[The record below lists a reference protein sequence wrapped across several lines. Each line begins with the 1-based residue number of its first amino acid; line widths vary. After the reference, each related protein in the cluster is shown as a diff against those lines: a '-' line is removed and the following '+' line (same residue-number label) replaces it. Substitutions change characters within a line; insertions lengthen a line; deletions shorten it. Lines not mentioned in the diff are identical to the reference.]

1 MVTISSCSQDAVE
14 PIIPEV
20 PSVVLR
26 ASFAGDA
33 DTRTSFGDFTSS
45 GSFAQIQWNEGD
57 AINVF
62 YGTNSSTE
70 PASARFETAV
80 SGKTAEFS
88 PSEEETAEDLASA
101 SKLYG
106 LYPFQDEASAS
117 FASSTIKTTIP
128 SSQEAIS
135 NTFDPQSF
143 PAVGVTNTI
152 KTDLQIPEMAFY
164 NVCGGFCFTLKNPSR
179 YSSIELFGNA
189 GEAIC
194 GDIEI
199 SMSNP
204 ANPIAKSVGTT
215 QTKITLTPT
224 EGTAFQTGVRYY
236 ISLLPGEFASG
247 FTMKFLD
254 ASGNAVVTSIC
265 SSKVTF
271 RRSAFAYVSDVDDP
285 SKLAAIQ
292 DGQLLSSDTEAANC
306 YIVSA
311 PGTYKF
317 PLVRGINLDAA
328 LTNVVTV
335 ETLWETTNSTSAPTR
350 GSIVSDVTINK
361 NCVFFKVPDSMKDGN
376 ALIAAKSANGEILW
390 SWHIWVCRGYDPEAS
405 SHLLEGKNKPMLD
418 RNLGALAA
426 SPLDALSNGL
436 FYQWGRKDPFPGSA
450 QRYVEASAGGS
461 LFATTSGSLRTKAAE
476 VAVNVAYA
484 IAHPTEYITSTDGHW
499 LTLEDNTLWNS
510 VKNDYDPCPAGWKVP
525 SCYSYTAGTGHNYD
539 EEAWNYPDNSH
550 YTRYQDAARGY
561 GAYFRLANGGQSWYP
576 NTGYLSI
583 SGQLLMVGQ
592 YSIYWSCDPMGSNV
606 FGLEMSQNMRGE
618 LTLTPSQSGKYRG
631 EGHAVRCI
639 KDK

>member
-1 MVTISSCSQDAVE
+1 MVTIVSCSQDPVE

-80 SGKTAEFS
+80 SGQTAEFS

-106 LYPFQDEASAS
+106 LYPFLDEASAS

-179 YSSIELFGNA
+179 YSSIELLGNA

-236 ISLLPGEFASG
+236 ISLLPG
-247 FTMKFLD
+247 
-254 ASGNAVVTSIC
+254 
-265 SSKVTF
+265 
-271 RRSAFAYVSDVDDP
+271 
-285 SKLAAIQ
+285 
-292 DGQLLSSDTEAANC
+292 
-306 YIVSA
+306 
-311 PGTYKF
+311 
-317 PLVRGINLDAA
+317 
-328 LTNVVTV
+328 
-335 ETLWETTNSTSAPTR
+335 
-350 GSIVSDVTINK
+350 
-361 NCVFFKVPDSMKDGN
+361 
-376 ALIAAKSANGEILW
+376 
-390 SWHIWVCRGYDPEAS
+390 
-405 SHLLEGKNKPMLD
+405 
-418 RNLGALAA
+418 
-426 SPLDALSNGL
+426 
-436 FYQWGRKDPFPGSA
+436 
-450 QRYVEASAGGS
+450 
-461 LFATTSGSLRTKAAE
+461 
-476 VAVNVAYA
+476 
-484 IAHPTEYITSTDGHW
+484 
-499 LTLEDNTLWNS
+499 
-510 VKNDYDPCPAGWKVP
+510 
-525 SCYSYTAGTGHNYD
+525 
-539 EEAWNYPDNSH
+539 
-550 YTRYQDAARGY
+550 
-561 GAYFRLANGGQSWYP
+561 
-576 NTGYLSI
+576 
-583 SGQLLMVGQ
+583 
-592 YSIYWSCDPMGSNV
+592 
-606 FGLEMSQNMRGE
+606 
-618 LTLTPSQSGKYRG
+618 
-631 EGHAVRCI
+631 
-639 KDK
+639 